1 MRSLVSIV
9 ALSLS
14 LSVVAP
20 AWAQP
25 ATDAGPA
32 APTAGSATPPP
43 APGPGAAAPTAGAPD
58 PAAGSA
64 APADAIDPTAAIRPV
79 PPAEPPAPP
88 PSGEPPTC
96 RLAGPP
102 PKAEPGKP
110 APPSQHSPMRQ
121 VCEDELIKDHDWW
134 WNLVAR
140 LRTSEHN
147 QTAREIT
154 TNNRHVVAA
163 YAAIWLL
170 AVGFVLIMWRR
181 QQAMKLEIGRL
192 EEQLRKVEEEDAKR
206 KAAKAKA
213 AAPKD
218 DGGAS

>member
-1 MRSLVSIV
+1 M
-9 ALSLS
+9 
-14 LSVVAP
+14 
-20 AWAQP
+20 
-25 ATDAGPA
+25 TAGSA
-32 APTAGSATPPP
+32 APTAGS
-43 APGPGAAAPTAGAPD
+43 AAPTAGAPD
-58 PAAGSA
+58 PAAGAVEPA
-64 APADAIDPTAAIRPV
+64 AL
-79 PPAEPPAPP
+79 PPAPP
-88 PSGEPPTC
+88 ATPPPAGEAPMC

-181 QQAMKLEIGRL
+181 
-192 EEQLRKVEEEDAKR
+192 
-206 KAAKAKA
+206 
-213 AAPKD
+213 
-218 DGGAS
+218 

>member
-1 MRSLVSIV
+1 
-9 ALSLS
+9 
-14 LSVVAP
+14 
-20 AWAQP
+20 
-25 ATDAGPA
+25 
-32 APTAGSATPPP
+32 
-43 APGPGAAAPTAGAPD
+43 
-58 PAAGSA
+58 
-64 APADAIDPTAAIRPV
+64 
-79 PPAEPPAPP
+79 
-88 PSGEPPTC
+88 
-96 RLAGPP
+96 
-102 PKAEPGKP
+102 
-110 APPSQHSPMRQ
+110 MRQ

-192 EEQLRKVEEEDAKR
+192 EDQLRRVEEEDAKR